1 MIVARDVSIAFKA
14 SDNLT
19 NSIQSMRRSVG
30 GLSRDVS
37 EYRRIQ
43 AQAFDKRTEI
53 KFDITKAKSELK
65 ELEKALKKNAE
76 GSEEAFK
83 EKQRALEDLQEEYKR
98 LTRVAQEASKAEAR
112 LQDDINKT
120 NNRNLA
126 RLQQD
131 INTTNNSNLT
141 RMQEAA
147 NGTSLLSTLAT
158 SGLIN
163 MVGTA
168 LQSSLNQTISST
180 YGETTGSAISNVVG
194 GIVSGTAMGSLAG
207 PIGAAVGAAVG
218 GLTGAINSLT
228 EQQQKKDDYF
238 KDEVQGLYSQ
248 VKEEQDTNLQ
258 SGITMAGER
267 EQLVMALGTLLGSQE
282 AGDKMFDEIKQFGI
296 DTPYEG
302 TGMVNAAKQMLA
314 YGIKA
319 ENVMGDMKM
328 LGEVAMGD
336 QNKFNSLTY
345 AYAQT
350 QSAGKLTGQDLLQ
363 YTAAGFNPLS
373 VLAEERGK
381 TLAYMREEMSDGL
394 ISAKDVTRAFQIVT
408 SEGGKFYGAM
418 NAQMDTYN
426 GKLAMLE
433 DLQNEA
439 NIGYG
444 EGYNAKR
451 MEGMDKEIEQLDGEI
466 GDKIREA
473 NSLIGEFQADLE
485 NKYQQSIIDAL
496 SNAMESGEFLK
507 AQEENNGAEM
517 GRILA
522 EAKAQAEIDYK
533 NSDGYKLQA
542 DADLQ
547 LVQSLQSDVALNN
560 EYIEYGRSMAE
571 QFSKGYSGVIEDL
584 KKSMHVSVE
593 ELNQLTNDEGSWWQK
608 LKKRSAETFGVIGED
623 KTLSNESRLNSHA
636 TGLKRVPYDG
646 YPALLHEGEQILTR
660 VEADQKRNTSG
671 GIHIDKLADQVI
683 IREEADI
690 DKVIS
695 GFYSKLLNYSL
706 NAI

>member
-1 MIVARDVSIAFKA
+1 
-14 SDNLT
+14 
-19 NSIQSMRRSVG
+19 
-30 GLSRDVS
+30 
-37 EYRRIQ
+37 
-43 AQAFDKRTEI
+43 
-53 KFDITKAKSELK
+53 
-65 ELEKALKKNAE
+65 
-76 GSEEAFK
+76 
-83 EKQRALEDLQEEYKR
+83 
-98 LTRVAQEASKAEAR
+98 
-112 LQDDINKT
+112 
-120 NNRNLA
+120 
-126 RLQQD
+126 
-131 INTTNNSNLT
+131 
-141 RMQEAA
+141 
-147 NGTSLLSTLAT
+147 
-158 SGLIN
+158 
-163 MVGTA
+163 
-168 LQSSLNQTISST
+168 
-180 YGETTGSAISNVVG
+180 
-194 GIVSGTAMGSLAG
+194 
-207 PIGAAVGAAVG
+207 
-218 GLTGAINSLT
+218 
-228 EQQQKKDDYF
+228 
-238 KDEVQGLYSQ
+238 
-248 VKEEQDTNLQ
+248 
-258 SGITMAGER
+258 MAGER

-282 AGDKMFDEIKQFGI
+282 AGNKMFDEIKQFGI

-319 ENVMGDMKM
+319 ENVMNDMKM

-381 TLAYMREEMSDGL
+381 TLADMREEMSDGL
-394 ISAKDVTRAFQIVT
+394 ISAEDVTRAFQIVT

-426 GKLAMLE
+426 GKLAMLT
-433 DLQNEA
+433 DIQNEI

-451 MEGMDKEIEQLDGEI
+451 MEGMDSEIEQLNGVL
-466 GDKIREA
+466 GDKMREA

-485 NKYQQSIIDAL
+485 NQYQQSIIDA
-496 SNAMESGEFLK
+496 MTG
-507 AQEENNGAEM
+507 AQETDEYKKALAENDGVTM
-517 GRILA
+517 GKILA
-522 EAKAQAEIDYK
+522 EARANAEIAYK
-533 NSDGYKLQA
+533 NSEEYTLQA
-542 DADLQ
+542 EANLD
-547 LVQSLQSDVALNN
+547 LVQRLQGDVALNN
-560 EYIEYGRSMAE
+560 SYVEFGRTMAE
-571 QFSKGYSGVIEDL
+571 QFSKGYDGVIEDL
-584 KKSMHVSVE
+584 KRNTYASMDE
-593 ELNQLTNDEGSWWQK
+593 INGLIKDEGSWVQK
-608 LKKRSAETFGVIGED
+608 FKKGFTGIFGTVGTD
-623 KTLSNESRLNSHA
+623 KTLSNEARLNPHA

-695 GFYSKLLNYSL
+695 GLYSKLLNYSL